1 MFNVSL
7 EIDRNS
13 TFTKEFIWKAGEPA
27 SPVNLTGCT
36 AVMEIRPTYD
46 GELIASL
53 TTENNRIVL
62 GGVLGSIKLTMADEA
77 TLLLPFGIYSYDM
90 FVTFATGEKRKV
102 LYGTVTINNSI
113 TLA

>member
-13 TFTKEFIWKAGEPA
+13 TFVKDFIWKAGEPA
-27 SPVNLTGCT
+27 FPVNLTGCT
-36 AVMEIRPTYD
+36 AVMEIRPTFD

-53 TTENNRIVL
+53 TTENARIVL
-62 GGVLGSIKLTMADEA
+62 GGGLGSIKLTMTDED
-77 TLLLPFGIYSYDM
+77 TLALPFGVYSYDM
-90 FVTFATGEKRKV
+90 FVVFATGEKRKV

-113 TLA
+113 TLS